1 MTTRVKVLLVLVQG
15 LTLHLFLVMFAAI
28 TLSPNRN
35 IEVSTAMVIPFGK
48 LNYDQVT
55 SLAAIEWLIVF
66 VIWIVFAFFL
76 LRQPLERN

>member
-1 MTTRVKVLLVLVQG
+1 MTTREKVLLILVQG
-15 LTLHLFLVMFAAI
+15 LTLHLFLVMFAAV
-28 TLSPNRN
+28 TLSPNRDSA
-35 IEVSTAMVIPFGK
+35 VSTTTVIPFGR

-76 LRQPLERN
+76 FRQQRD

>member
-1 MTTRVKVLLVLVQG
+1 MKTREKVLLVLVQG

-35 IEVSTAMVIPFGK
+35 FEVSRAMVIPFGK

-55 SLAAIEWLIVF
+55 SLAAMEWLMVL
-66 VIWIVFAFFL
+66 VIWFVLALFL
-76 LRQPLERN
+76 FRNRPD